1 MAGKGV
7 DELTPGAVTRLLAA
21 WNQGDEQARDS
32 LMPLVYGELR
42 RRAASYLRRERPGHT
57 LRPTDLVHEAYLR
70 LCAQHKGWQNR
81 EQFFAVAAQLMRRI
95 LVDHARAQKAA
106 KRGRGLRV
114 TLDEGMVGSLGARQ
128 PDLITLDTALEE
140 LAQRDER
147 LCRLVELR
155 FFAGL
160 TLQETAGA
168 LGISLATANRD
179 WALAKAWLF
188 RRLGSASGK
197 GEAEAPS

>member
-1 MAGKGV
+1 MSGKNA

-21 WNQGDEQARDS
+21 WNQGDERARDS

-114 TLDEGMVGSLGARQ
+114 TLDEGMIGSIGARQ
-128 PDLITLDTALEE
+128 PDLIILDRALEE
-140 LAQRDER
+140 LAARDER

-188 RRLGSASGK
+188 RRLGN
-197 GEAEAPS
+197 EAGANAE